1 MCIYKFFLSI
11 GINPLIKKHDGP
23 DPFMTERAHIGTRY
37 YTGIYLT
44 LPILLYRVPRTSA
57 VAVASDRVRRDSLR
71 VVVVVV
77 VVVQSSPSPSSTLQT
92 RSHYNREGRRVRVH
106 IYIIRVH
113 GGGETFFMLVSDRH
127 TTGIIYI

>member
-1 MCIYKFFLSI
+1 VCVGMCIYKFFLSI

-77 VVVQSSPSPSSTLQT
+77 VVVVQSSPSPSSTLQT
-92 RSHYNREGRRVRVH
+92 RSHYNREGRRVRVY
-106 IYIIRVH
+106 IYNTRTRWRRDIFYAR
-113 GGGETFFMLVSDRH
+113 F
-127 TTGIIYI
+127 